1 MRRTGPFNGST
12 RLAIVLA
19 AGALAGC
26 ASVSGDARQAKPS
39 PVVPPATPPAPDG
52 VNPFAGARLYVN
64 PDYVREVRALEPTHP
79 NDIALLQKMEGLPT
93 AILAGRLRE
102 AQ

>member
-64 PDYVREVRALEPTHP
+64 PDYVREIERWSRRTRTTSPSCRKWKGCRRRSGWHV
-79 NDIALLQKMEGLPT
+79 
-93 AILAGRLRE
+93 RE